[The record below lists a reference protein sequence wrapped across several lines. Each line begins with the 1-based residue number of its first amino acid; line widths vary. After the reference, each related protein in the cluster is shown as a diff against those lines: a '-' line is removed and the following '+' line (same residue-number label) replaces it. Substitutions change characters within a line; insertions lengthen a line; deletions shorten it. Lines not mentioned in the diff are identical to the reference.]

1 MKAVKLKEL
10 KKNDLF
16 TLKPIK
22 NPKENPAYIKS
33 SYNRTNKKYSCI
45 RYSAIISEII
55 MLKGETIVYI
65 DFTF

>member
-10 KKNDLF
+10 KLNEFF
-16 TLKPIK
+16 TRKPI
-22 NPKENPAYIKS
+22 ENPNINQVYLRS
-33 SYNRTNKKYSCI
+33 TYVRENKKYSCI
-45 RYSAIISEII
+45 KYSDMNSEI